1 MNLSKE
7 QEYAIAFKVL
17 DELKSTPTNMGT
29 PFERAIDYI
38 PLIQGEL
45 LRKFCKKKLINLDN
59 F

>member
-29 PFERAIDYI
+29 PFEKVYNCFLNKITDDMY
-38 PLIQGEL
+38 LEL
-45 LRKFCKKKLINLDN
+45 TPEDTVKDL
-59 F
+59 